1 MSHAPEHLRV
11 YPYRWAVLFVFA
23 LLNIV
28 LQMHWVAFAP
38 ITREAAAFYHVEE
51 GSIAFLSMLY
61 LLIYLPV
68 GLPASYIIDTLG
80 LRVGIGAGAVLMGG
94 AAVLKAVAPE
104 NYTAIVV
111 AQVGLSIAQPFILNA
126 YTRLSSQWFPTR
138 EHATATGLAALA
150 QYVGI
155 MLAMVLTPPLV
166 NALGMGGMLQVY
178 GGLTVVS
185 AIAFLVVF
193 REHPP
198 TPPSHFDEEPRLG
211 VWEGVRHI
219 LRQREMLIL
228 LYVFLVGIGVFNAV
242 TTWIESILAPRGFT
256 AEQAG
261 MAGGILMLGGI
272 LGALVVPILSDKT
285 GRRIPFLIGCTAMA
299 VPGLAGLA
307 FTQSFAGLML
317 SSFVLGVATL
327 SSGPIGFEYG
337 AEVSHPAPEST
348 TQGLL
353 MMGGQLSGALL
364 IFAMGALRTSAGSMQ
379 GFMIV
384 FIVATA
390 FNAFL
395 ATRLRE
401 AAATVEE

>member
-1 MSHAPEHLRV
+1 MQAQEHPQV
-11 YPYRWAVLFVFA
+11 YSYRWAVLFVFA

-28 LQMHWVAFAP
+28 LQVHWVAFAP
-38 ITREAAAFYHVEE
+38 ITKEAAAYFHVEP

-68 GLPASYIIDTLG
+68 GLPASYIIDTFG
-80 LRVGIGAGAVLMGG
+80 LRVGIGAGAVLMAA
-94 AAVLKAVAPE
+94 AAVAKAVYPD
-104 NYTAIVV
+104 NFTAMVV
-111 AQVGLSIAQPFILNA
+111 AQSGLAIAQPFILNA

-155 MLAMVLTPPLV
+155 MLAMALTPPLV
-166 NALGMGGMLQVY
+166 NALGMEGMLRVY
-178 GGLTVVS
+178 AVLTVGCS
-185 AIAFLVVF
+185 LAFLIVF

-198 TPPSHFDEEPRLG
+198 TPPSHFDEEARLG

-242 TTWIESILAPRGFT
+242 TTWIEEILAPRGFT

-261 MAGGILMLGGI
+261 NAGALMMVGGI

-307 FTQSFAGLML
+307 FTQSYAGLLL

-327 SSGPIGFEYG
+327 AAGPVGFEYG
-337 AEVSHPAPEST
+337 AERSHPAPEST

-353 MMGGQLSGALL
+353 MMGGQLSGAVF
-364 IFAMGALRTSAGSMQ
+364 IFAMDAVRTRMGSMQ
-379 GFMIV
+379 GFMVV
-384 FIVATA
+384 FIVATVI
-390 FNAFL
+390 NALL
-395 ATRLRE
+395 ATRLHE
-401 AAATVEE
+401 APATAEE